1 MIQTTKTPSELDAI
15 ERFDARLLLSEIAE
29 IQENTDNLKE
39 EVESI
44 SNNMEVTLTD
54 YEFDRIIDMLREEI
68 RTSLEDKFEELTNLL
83 HAINARFD
91 Q

>member
-1 MIQTTKTPSELDAI
+1 MTNKLDAI
-15 ERFDARLLLSEIAE
+15 ERFDAKLLLSEIIE
-29 IQENTDNLKE
+29 IQDNTDKLKE

-44 SNNMEVTLTD
+44 SKNMEVTLTD
-54 YEFDRIIDMLREEI
+54 HEFDRIIDMLREEI
-68 RTSLEDKFEELTNLL
+68 RTSLEDKFEEITNLL

>member
-1 MIQTTKTPSELDAI
+1 MTNKLDAI
-15 ERFDARLLLSEIAE
+15 ERFDARLLLSEITE
-29 IQENTDNLKE
+29 IQDNTDNLKE

-83 HAINARFD
+83 HTINARFD

>member
-1 MIQTTKTPSELDAI
+1 MNRLKMTNELDAI

-29 IQENTDNLKE
+29 IQDNTANLKE

-68 RTSLEDKFEELTNLL
+68 RTSLEDNFEELTNLL
-83 HAINARFD
+83 HTINARFD

>member
-1 MIQTTKTPSELDAI
+1 MTNKLDAI
-15 ERFDARLLLSEIAE
+15 ERFEARLLLSEITE

-83 HAINARFD
+83 HTINARFD

>member
-1 MIQTTKTPSELDAI
+1 MNRLKMTNELDAI
-15 ERFDARLLLSEIAE
+15 ERFDTE
-29 IQENTDNLKE
+29 IQDNTNNLKE

-54 YEFDRIIDMLREEI
+54 YEFDRIIDVLREEI
-68 RTSLEDKFEELTNLL
+68 HTSLEDKFEELTNLL

>member
-1 MIQTTKTPSELDAI
+1 MTNKLDAI
-15 ERFDARLLLSEIAE
+15 ERFDARLLLSEITE

-83 HAINARFD
+83 HTINARFD

>member
-1 MIQTTKTPSELDAI
+1 MTNKLDAI
-15 ERFDARLLLSEIAE
+15 ERFDARLLLSEITE
-29 IQENTDNLKE
+29 IQDNTNNLKE

-54 YEFDRIIDMLREEI
+54 YEFDRIVDMLREEI

-83 HAINARFD
+83 HTINARFD

>member
-1 MIQTTKTPSELDAI
+1 MTNKLDAI
-15 ERFDARLLLSEIAE
+15 ERFDAKLLLSEIIE
-29 IQENTDNLKE
+29 IQDNTDNLKE

-44 SNNMEVTLTD
+44 SKNMEVTLTD
-54 YEFDRIIDMLREEI
+54 HEFDRIIDMLQEEI
-68 RTSLEDKFEELTNLL
+68 RTSLEDKFEEITNLL

>member
-1 MIQTTKTPSELDAI
+1 MTNKLDAI
-15 ERFDARLLLSEIAE
+15 ERFDARLLLSEITE

-68 RTSLEDKFEELTNLL
+68 RT
-83 HAINARFD
+83 
-91 Q
+91 

>member
-1 MIQTTKTPSELDAI
+1 MNRLKMTNELDAI

-29 IQENTDNLKE
+29 IQDNTDNLKE

-54 YEFDRIIDMLREEI
+54 YEFDRIVDMLREEI

-83 HAINARFD
+83 HTINARFD

>member
-1 MIQTTKTPSELDAI
+1 MTNKLDAI
-15 ERFDARLLLSEIAE
+15 ERFDAKLLLSEIIE
-29 IQENTDNLKE
+29 IQDNTDNLKE

-44 SNNMEVTLTD
+44 SKNMEVTLTD
-54 YEFDRIIDMLREEI
+54 HEFDQIIDMLQEEI
-68 RTSLEDKFEELTNLL
+68 RTSLEDKFEEITNLL

>member
-1 MIQTTKTPSELDAI
+1 MTNKLDAI
-15 ERFDARLLLSEIAE
+15 ERFDARLLLSEITE
-29 IQENTDNLKE
+29 IQDNTDNLKE

-44 SNNMEVTLTD
+44 SKNMEVTLTD

-68 RTSLEDKFEELTNLL
+68 RASLEDKFEELTNLL
-83 HAINARFD
+83 HTINARFD

>member
-1 MIQTTKTPSELDAI
+1 MTNKLDAI
-15 ERFDARLLLSEIAE
+15 ERFDAKLLLSEIIE
-29 IQENTDNLKE
+29 IQDNTDNLKE

-44 SNNMEVTLTD
+44 SKNMEVTLTD
-54 YEFDRIIDMLREEI
+54 HEFARIIDMLQEEI
-68 RTSLEDKFEELTNLL
+68 RTSLEDKFEEITNLL